1 MGEITRLER
10 RIKRVETVLILLAIA
25 AIASGDYMFGPRISL
40 GYLYLIPLSY
50 SALTHRW
57 RITLVLVVLCVVLRQ
72 WLGPTELASWALIIR
87 DWVLS
92 AIFLGVVTALH
103 RLGTARS
110 AFFDKAREQ
119 RDELVREVKMAA
131 SVQQHLLD
139 KHEPPTGWLDV
150 AARTEP
156 LKAVGGDYYDF
167 IPLEDDRFGV
177 VVADVAGKGLPAAM
191 IMPAVQIAMRTLTMH
206 HTQMADV
213 LKELNHVLFDA
224 LEPASYVTLCYAVF
238 DVKGGKMAHSNAGH
252 QPVLHMRSGNGDVT
266 WLSRGGTPVGLL
278 PGGDYEIE
286 EIDLQPGDIIVF
298 YTDGIAEAE
307 NQEGEEFG
315 TDRLA
320 EVVKKNRNGSAADLV
335 SIIHDAADRF
345 RAPNA
350 ATDDV
355 TVIVVQLPKNE
366 SRKNPGIE

>member
-10 RIKRVETVLILLAIA
+10 RIKRVETILILLAIA
-25 AIASGDYMFGPRISL
+25 AIVSGDYMAGPRMSL

-57 RITLVLVVLCVVLRQ
+57 RVTLVLVALCVVLRQ

-87 DWVLS
+87 DWVLT
-92 AIFLGVVTALH
+92 AIFLGVVTTLH

-110 AFFDKAREQ
+110 VFFDKAREQ

-131 SVQQHLLD
+131 SVQQHLLNQ
-139 KHEPPTGWLDV
+139 HEPPSGRLDV

-167 IPLEDDRFGV
+167 IPLEDERFGV

-191 IMPAVQIAMRTLTMH
+191 IMPAVQIAMRTLTMY
-206 HTQMADV
+206 HTRMADV

-238 DVKGGKMAHSNAGH
+238 DVKNGKMACSNAGH

-266 WLSRGGTPVGLL
+266 WLNRGGTPVGLL
-278 PGGDYEIE
+278 PGRDYEVE
-286 EIDLQPGDIIVF
+286 EIDLQPGDVIVF

-307 NQEGEEFG
+307 DRQGEEFG
-315 TDRLA
+315 PDRLA
-320 EVVKKNRNGSAADLV
+320 EVVKKNRNGSAAELV
-335 SIIHDAADRF
+335 SIVHDAAARF
-345 RAPNA
+345 RDPDPPK
-350 ATDDV
+350 DDV
-355 TVIVVQLPKNE
+355 TVIVVRIPKNE
-366 SRKNPGIE
+366 SQRNRGIE

>member
-10 RIKRVETVLILLAIA
+10 RIKRVETILISLAIA

-72 WLGPTELASWALIIR
+72 WLGPTEYASWALIIR
-87 DWVLS
+87 DWVLT

-103 RLGTARS
+103 RLGTARAS
-110 AFFDKAREQ
+110 FFDKAREQ

-139 KHEPPTGWLDV
+139 QHEPPTCRLDV
-150 AARTEP
+150 VARTEP

-167 IPLEDDRFGV
+167 IPLEDQRFGV

-206 HTQMADV
+206 HTRMNDV
-213 LKELNHVLFDA
+213 LRELNHVLFDA

-238 DVKGGKMAHSNAGH
+238 DVKDRKMACSNAGH
-252 QPVLHMRSGNGDVT
+252 QPVLHLRPGNGDIT

-278 PGGDYEIE
+278 PDRDYEIE
-286 EIDLQPGDIIVF
+286 DVDLEPGDIIVF
-298 YTDGIAEAE
+298 YTDGIVEAE
-307 NQEGEEFG
+307 NQDGEEFG
-315 TDRLA
+315 PDRLA
-320 EVVKKNRNGSAADLV
+320 DVVHKNANGSAADLV
-335 SIIHDAADRF
+335 SLIHDTADRF
-345 RAPNA
+345 RAPDA
-350 ATDDV
+350 HKDDV
-355 TVIVVQLPKNE
+355 TVIVVRIPK
-366 SRKNPGIE
+366 SS